1 MLKLNASF
9 SKKVPAEVEFSSKSY
24 HASIEVE
31 LSDGLSRE
39 QLQSKIHETFEM
51 VKQSV
56 ENEIN
61 GTVQQTVSYNN
72 STIPYQQNGNRN
84 NQQQQGVNNNAQATP
99 KQIKYLNDL
108 AKKKNINLF
117 AYIRDFGHTELSQLK
132 FSECSLLINK
142 FKNKAA

>member
-61 GTVQQTVSYNN
+61 GTIESNVNYTNN
-72 STIPYQQNGNRN
+72 TIPYRQNGKRN
-84 NQQQQGVNNNAQATP
+84 NQQQQRGNENAQATS
-99 KQIKYLNDL
+99 KQLKYLNDL

-132 FSECSLLINK
+132 FNECSMLINK
-142 FKNKAA
+142 FKGKAA

>member
-31 LSDGLSRE
+31 LSDGLSSE
-39 QLQSKIHETFEM
+39 QLQYKIHETFEM

-61 GTVQQTVSYNN
+61 GVAQPTSKYNN
-72 STIPYQQNGNRN
+72 STIPYQQIGNRN
-84 NQQQQGVNNNAQATP
+84 NQQQQGGNNNAQATS
-99 KQIKYLNDL
+99 KQLKYLNDL

-132 FSECSLLINK
+132 FNECSMLINK
-142 FKNKAA
+142 FKGKAA

>member
-9 SKKVPAEVEFSSKSY
+9 SKKVPAEVEFGSKSY

-31 LSDGLSRE
+31 LSDGLTQQ

-61 GTVQQTVSYNN
+61 GNVKAKSNYDNAN
-72 STIPYQQNGNRN
+72 IPYQSSYKSNQHQGNNGN
-84 NQQQQGVNNNAQATP
+84 AHATS
-99 KQIKYLNDL
+99 KQLKYLNDL

-132 FSECSLLINK
+132 FSECSMLINK

>member
-31 LSDGLSRE
+31 LSDGLSKE

-61 GTVQQTVSYNN
+61 GVAQPTSKYNN
-72 STIPYQQNGNRN
+72 STIPYQQRGNRN
-84 NQQQQGVNNNAQATP
+84 NQQQQGGKENTQATS
-99 KQIKYLNDL
+99 KQLKYLNDL

-132 FSECSLLINK
+132 FSECSMLINK
-142 FKNKAA
+142 FKSKAA